1 MSQSQRTWESTIARD
16 DPQRMARIA
25 RERRERDLGP
35 AMADALSS
43 ALGLAEATNARGV
56 ASKIRGVM
64 NRGEAAG
71 GTP

>member
-1 MSQSQRTWESTIARD
+1 MEEHRMSQSQRTWESTIARD

-35 AMADALSS
+35 ALADALSS

-64 NRGEAAG
+64 G
-71 GTP
+71 GVR